1 MRLRVFKQGAIVV
14 LAPEEPI
21 MGEAVAEFSDKV
33 DEVLAEGENKIIVDI
48 GTVPFI
54 DSAGLEMLLDA
65 LSKARQAGGK
75 VKVANP
81 NAICA
86 DILRVTRLS
95 NFLEVYE
102 ETDEARRSF
111 L

>member
-1 MRLRVFKQGAIVV
+1 MKLRVFKQGAIVV

-21 MGEAVAEFSDKV
+21 MGEAVEAFSEKV
-33 DEVLAEGENKIIVDI
+33 DEVIDEGENKIIIDF

-54 DSAGLEMLLDA
+54 DSAGLEMMLAA

-75 VKVANP
+75 IKVANP
-81 NAICA
+81 NAICS